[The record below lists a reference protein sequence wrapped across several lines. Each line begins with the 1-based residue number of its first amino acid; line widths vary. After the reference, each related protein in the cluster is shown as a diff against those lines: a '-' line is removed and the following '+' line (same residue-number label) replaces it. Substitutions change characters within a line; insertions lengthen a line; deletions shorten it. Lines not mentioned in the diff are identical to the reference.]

1 MAISI
6 AVQESERDEA
16 RRELTNTLAAM
27 ADKASA
33 TRAVLYTPAF
43 TAGVVI
49 AACAGFLVGT
59 RRDRA
64 LDPLVYAAAGYC
76 ARTIARE
83 LWDRRDTT
91 E

>member
-1 MAISI
+1 MAIS
-6 AVQESERDEA
+6 VVKLESERDEA
-16 RRELTNTLAAM
+16 RRELTDTLAAM
-27 ADKASA
+27 AEKASA
-33 TRAVLYTPAF
+33 TRAELFTPAF

-49 AACAGFLVGT
+49 AACAGFLIGT

-83 LWDRRDTT
+83 LWDWRDST